1 MNINYED
8 RAMAQ
13 VVSRRPLS
21 AEARVC
27 AWSVHVECMVD
38 KVAMGN
44 TFLHV
49 LRLSLS
55 ISFHRFSPLSH
66 IVCRMDNRAA
76 GGRSS
81 ETQSHPID
89 MNNNTLQMPPIPF
102 WSWDVQIAIY
112 RMRYS
117 RSMRYTRNIY
127 LTALYS
133 ISVVRNFAE
142 CPQSNYHPRCPAAG
156 VVLVSWIPRV
166 PSQSSTLI
174 LK

>member
-1 MNINYED
+1 
-8 RAMAQ
+8 

-44 TFLHV
+44 TFIHV

-89 MNNNTLQMPPIPF
+89 MNNNNNNKNKISDTTH
-102 WSWDVQIAIY
+102 
-112 RMRYS
+112 RYDKILS
-117 RSMRYTRNIY
+117 G
-127 LTALYS
+127 
-133 ISVVRNFAE
+133 RNF
-142 CPQSNYHPRCPAAG
+142 RLAA
-156 VVLVSWIPRV
+156 VHDNAKCNT
-166 PSQSSTLI
+166 QMTLLGTREETEDDDKRKI
-174 LK
+174 KLTQKNNKTMTV